1 MAKQKHE
8 QQQDEVIVDIGG
20 SINKTEQFI
29 EDNKKT
35 LSIVIVGIIAIVSIF
50 FGYNKLYLAP
60 LEEEASLETWKAQ
73 QYFEMDSLD
82 KAMYGDGNY
91 LGFVDIK
98 DNYGATNAGALADY
112 YIGLI
117 LYKQGDFESAIES
130 LNAFS
135 SDDLVVSAVA
145 QGVIGDAN
153 IELGDVEAA
162 ASAYRKAA
170 NMNKNEFSTPI
181 YLMKAGKAFEAVGD
195 YAAARDAYKT
205 IMDDY
210 PKSTEGRNVEKY
222 YYKAKT
228 LAENS

>member
-1 MAKQKHE
+1 MAKSKHE
-8 QQQDEVIVDIGG
+8 EQEEVIVDIGG

-29 EDNKKT
+29 EDNKKP
-35 LSIVIVGIIAIVSIF
+35 LSFLIIGIVAIVALF

-82 KAMYGDGNY
+82 KALYGDGNY

-98 DNYGATNAGALADY
+98 DQYGATNAGALADY

-117 LYKQGDFESAIES
+117 SYKQGDFEGAIES

-135 SDDLVVSAVA
+135 SSDLVVSSIA

-153 IELGDVEAA
+153 AELGDFDAA
-162 ASAYRKAA
+162 ASAYMKAA
-170 NMNKNEFSTPI
+170 NLNKNEFSTPI
-181 YLMKAGKAFEAVGD
+181 YLMKAGKAYEAITEYGN
-195 YAAARDAYKT
+195 ARDAYKSV
-205 IMDDY
+205 MDNY
-210 PKSTEGRNVEKY
+210 PNTSEGRTVEKY
-222 YYKAKT
+222 YFKAKT